1 LPVLSFL
8 NGIDLNSD
16 VMKIT
21 PIPSGMKDILPA
33 EAAELRL
40 LEAAIRGVFDS
51 YGYGEVVTPTLELES
66 ALETAGES
74 RFRASFRLFDEKG
87 DVLVLRPEMTT
98 PIARLLAT
106 KMADRSAP
114 FRLSYFANSFRPTR
128 PQRGRQSEFYQA
140 GLEFAGPDSAAADA
154 EVLTIACQSL
164 IACGLQDFTLVLG
177 EASFF
182 RALLESLGVSSS
194 GREAIFGSIAARDMV
209 ALGGVVRD
217 LDLAEK
223 DRRTLLDAVSM
234 RGGAEIL
241 TVARDIATG
250 DEMEEALK
258 RLARTYYL
266 LSRQGFAGRILFDI
280 GLLRNFDYYTGIVFE
295 VLSGDLGFPLG
306 GGGRYN
312 GLLERFGRPMPAMGF
327 ALGLDRLHIA
337 VAEQGGVRSDGVP
350 SVVLGGGLD
359 VNLETATRLRQ
370 SGVRVFSLDN
380 GASEEEALSQASDNG
395 FAFVA
400 MPVTGDKQTEFR
412 LVETVS
418 GDSLLV
424 SPEELLARVTG

>member
-1 LPVLSFL
+1 
-8 NGIDLNSD
+8 
-16 VMKIT
+16 
-21 PIPSGMKDILPA
+21 
-33 EAAELRL
+33 
-40 LEAAIRGVFDS
+40 
-51 YGYGEVVTPTLELES
+51 
-66 ALETAGES
+66 
-74 RFRASFRLFDEKG
+74 
-87 DVLVLRPEMTT
+87 
-98 PIARLLAT
+98 
-106 KMADRSAP
+106 
-114 FRLSYFANSFRPTR
+114 
-128 PQRGRQSEFYQA
+128 
-140 GLEFAGPDSAAADA
+140 
-154 EVLTIACQSL
+154 
-164 IACGLQDFTLVLG
+164 
-177 EASFF
+177 
-182 RALLESLGVSSS
+182 
-194 GREAIFGSIAARDMV
+194 MV